1 MANPLDKSLPEL
13 AAALRARQTTAKELT
28 EACVANRDATD
39 DLNAYKKWKP
49 DFARQSA
56 ALADDAFKAGVDL
69 GALQGIPVSVKDLY
83 GVQGIKTFAGTHEAL
98 PEYWQTEGPVVK
110 SIRQQ
115 LAVVTGKTHTVELAF
130 GGLGVNSHWDTP
142 RNPWDADNHRVPGGS
157 SAGAGVSLQQGSALV
172 ALGTDTA
179 GSVRIPASMTGTVG
193 LKTSVERW
201 STTGIVPLSTT
212 LDTAGVLARTVED
225 VAYAFAA
232 IDPFIDST
240 SEEFLSEIQSYPVS
254 AITIGIIR
262 EKVWDDCSAG
272 VAEAVQD
279 TLKECEQAGVTL
291 KNIALPECTDAI
303 DMLAK
308 GSVAAAECDEF
319 IESVLPE
326 WRDHLDPLVSTR
338 IRDGDQLSARE
349 YLTRLRW
356 FDDMAIKA
364 TTRFNDCDVMAL
376 PTVCITPPRL
386 DEVSELDGYRANN
399 MLALRNTCI
408 ANFFGLC
415 AITIPAG
422 LDQTG
427 MPVSL
432 QLMAR
437 HGDEEHILAIALAV
451 ENIIGTSRQRLGKPP
466 MVAWNK

>member
-1 MANPLDKSLPEL
+1 VKTPLDKSLTEL
-13 AAALRARQTTAKELT
+13 ATALRAGQTTAKELT
-28 EACVANRDATD
+28 EACVANRDATE
-39 DLNAYKKWKP
+39 DLNAYKTWTP
-49 DFARQSA
+49 DFARQCA
-56 ALADDAFKAGVDL
+56 GLADDAFKAGIDL

-83 GVQGIKTFAGTHEAL
+83 GVQGIETFAGTHKAL
-98 PEYWQTEGPVVK
+98 PQDWQTEGEVIE

-115 LAVVTGKTHTVELAF
+115 LGVVTGKTHTVELAF
-130 GGLGVNSHWDTP
+130 GGLGVNSHWGTP
-142 RNPWDADNHRVPGGS
+142 RNPWDAVNHRVPGGS

-201 STTGIVPLSTT
+201 STSGIVPLSTT

-225 VAYAFAA
+225 VAYSFAA

-240 SEEFLSEIQSYPVS
+240 SEEFLSEIQSFPAS
-254 AITIGIIR
+254 AITIGIVH
-262 EKVWDDCSAG
+262 EEVWDDCSAG
-272 VAEAVQD
+272 VTESIQE
-279 TLKECEQAGVTL
+279 TLKECEQAGVIL
-291 KNIALPECTDAI
+291 KDIDLPECTDAI

-319 IESVLPE
+319 IEAVLPA
-326 WRDHLDPLVSTR
+326 WRDCLDPLVSTR

-356 FDDMAIKA
+356 FDDTAIKA
-364 TTRFNDCDVMAL
+364 NTRFKDCDVIAS

-386 DEVSELDGYRANN
+386 YEVSELDGYRANN

-408 ANFFGLC
+408 ANFLGLC

-427 MPVSL
+427 MPVGL

-437 HGDEEHILAIALAV
+437 HGDEEHLLAIALAV
-451 ENIIGTSRQRLGKPP
+451 ENIIGTSSQRLGKPP
-466 MVAWNK
+466 MVAWKK